1 MKKKYES
8 PTITAIDLPSR
19 PFLLAGS
26 NFRMLKSNSDG
37 SVQIDWDTAVEW
49 GIITDAV

>member
-8 PTITAIDLPSR
+8 PAITAVDLPSR
-19 PFLLAGS
+19 NLLLAGS
-26 NFRMLKSNSDG
+26 NYRMLKSNPDG
-37 SVQIDWDTAVEW
+37 SVQVDWDTVVEW